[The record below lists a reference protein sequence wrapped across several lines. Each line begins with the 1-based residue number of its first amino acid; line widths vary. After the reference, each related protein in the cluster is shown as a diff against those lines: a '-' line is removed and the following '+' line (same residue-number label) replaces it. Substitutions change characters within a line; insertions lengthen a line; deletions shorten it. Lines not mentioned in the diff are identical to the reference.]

1 MIWSLFLGLVRYR
14 SMTLR
19 SLTKATFDTIETTA
33 SVLFIVTAASIFAW
47 LLTVSNT
54 AQILSDLILS
64 LTGGR
69 GLSGLAIL
77 YGILYDLTEPVL
89 RPIRRL
95 LPPLRVGA
103 VALDLSPLIVFVLIA
118 LLRQVVSTS

>member
-1 MIWSLFLGLVRYR
+1 MSTVLFVISLLLTLYWLILLGRIVLDLVR
-14 SMTLR
+14 
-19 SLTKATFDTIETTA
+19 
-33 SVLFIVTAASIFAW
+33 
-47 LLTVSNT
+47 
-54 AQILSDLILS
+54 S

-69 GLSGLAIL
+69 GLSGLAVP

-103 VALDLSPLIVFVLIA
+103 VALDLSPILVFMLIV
-118 LLRQVVSTS
+118 LLQRVVSS

>member
-1 MIWSLFLGLVRYR
+1 VW
-14 SMTLR
+14 
-19 SLTKATFDTIETTA
+19 
-33 SVLFIVTAASIFAW
+33 
-47 LLTVSNT
+47 
-54 AQILSDLILS
+54 ILSLLLSLYWLILLGRIVMDLILS
-64 LTGGR
+64 LTGDR

>member
-1 MIWSLFLGLVRYR
+1 MW
-14 SMTLR
+14 
-19 SLTKATFDTIETTA
+19 
-33 SVLFIVTAASIFAW
+33 
-47 LLTVSNT
+47 
-54 AQILSDLILS
+54 ILSLLLSLYWLVLLGRIVMDLILS

-77 YGILYDLTEPVL
+77 NGILYELTEPVL

>member
-1 MIWSLFLGLVRYR
+1 MSTVLV
-14 SMTLR
+14 
-19 SLTKATFDTIETTA
+19 I
-33 SVLFIVTAASIFAW
+33 ISI
-47 LLTVSNT
+47 LLTVYWLVLLGRI
-54 AQILSDLILS
+54 ILDLLLS

-103 VALDLSPLIVFVLIA
+103 VALDLSPILVFMLIV
-118 LLRQVVSTS
+118 LLRQVVS

>member
-1 MIWSLFLGLVRYR
+1 VLFLL
-14 SMTLR
+14 
-19 SLTKATFDTIETTA
+19 SL
-33 SVLFIVTAASIFAW
+33 
-47 LLTVSNT
+47 LLTLYWLVLLGR
-54 AQILSDLILS
+54 IVLDLLIS
-64 LTGGR
+64 LNGGR
-69 GLSGLAIL
+69 GLSDLAIV

-118 LLRQVVSTS
+118 LLRNFVLGW

>member
-1 MIWSLFLGLVRYR
+1 LFVLSLLLTLYWLILLGRIILDLVR
-14 SMTLR
+14 
-19 SLTKATFDTIETTA
+19 
-33 SVLFIVTAASIFAW
+33 
-47 LLTVSNT
+47 
-54 AQILSDLILS
+54 S

-69 GLSGLAIL
+69 GLSGLAIP

-103 VALDLSPLIVFVLIA
+103 VALDLSPILVFMLIV
-118 LLRQVVSTS
+118 LLQRVVSS

>member
-1 MIWSLFLGLVRYR
+1 VWILQLLLSLYWLILLGR
-14 SMTLR
+14 
-19 SLTKATFDTIETTA
+19 
-33 SVLFIVTAASIFAW
+33 IVM
-47 LLTVSNT
+47 
-54 AQILSDLILS
+54 DLILS
-64 LTGGR
+64 LTGCR

-77 YGILYDLTEPVL
+77 YGILYDLTEPIL

-118 LLRQVVSTS
+118 LLRQVVSTG

>member
-1 MIWSLFLGLVRYR
+1 MDLVQSLLL
-14 SMTLR
+14 
-19 SLTKATFDTIETTA
+19 I
-33 SVLFIVTAASIFAW
+33 
-47 LLTVSNT
+47 LLTIYWLVLLGRI
-54 AQILSDLILS
+54 ILDLLIS
-64 LTGGR
+64 LNGGR
-69 GLSGLAIL
+69 GLSGLAIV

-118 LLRQVVSTS
+118 LLRQVVNSS

>member
-1 MIWSLFLGLVRYR
+1 MDLVQSLLL
-14 SMTLR
+14 
-19 SLTKATFDTIETTA
+19 I
-33 SVLFIVTAASIFAW
+33 
-47 LLTVSNT
+47 LLTLYWLVLLGR
-54 AQILSDLILS
+54 IVLDLLIS
-64 LTGGR
+64 LNGGR
-69 GLSGLAIL
+69 GLSGLAIV

-118 LLRQVVSTS
+118 LLRQVVNSS

>member
-1 MIWSLFLGLVRYR
+1 LVVISILLTLYWLILLGRIILDLVR
-14 SMTLR
+14 
-19 SLTKATFDTIETTA
+19 
-33 SVLFIVTAASIFAW
+33 
-47 LLTVSNT
+47 
-54 AQILSDLILS
+54 S

-69 GLSGLAIL
+69 GLSGLAVP

-103 VALDLSPLIVFVLIA
+103 VALDLSPILVFMLIV
-118 LLRQVVSTS
+118 LLQRVVS

>member
-1 MIWSLFLGLVRYR
+1 MWIIQLLLSLYWLILLGR
-14 SMTLR
+14 
-19 SLTKATFDTIETTA
+19 
-33 SVLFIVTAASIFAW
+33 IVM
-47 LLTVSNT
+47 
-54 AQILSDLILS
+54 DLILS

-69 GLSGLAIL
+69 GLAGLAIL

-118 LLRQVVSTS
+118 VLRQAVPS

>member
-1 MIWSLFLGLVRYR
+1 MSTVLFVISLLLTLYWLVLLGRIILDLVR
-14 SMTLR
+14 
-19 SLTKATFDTIETTA
+19 
-33 SVLFIVTAASIFAW
+33 
-47 LLTVSNT
+47 
-54 AQILSDLILS
+54 S

-69 GLSGLAIL
+69 GLSGLAVP

-103 VALDLSPLIVFVLIA
+103 VALDLSPILVFMLIV
-118 LLRQVVSTS
+118 LLQRVVS

>member
-1 MIWSLFLGLVRYR
+1 VSTVLFVISVLLTLYWLILLGRIILDLVR
-14 SMTLR
+14 
-19 SLTKATFDTIETTA
+19 
-33 SVLFIVTAASIFAW
+33 
-47 LLTVSNT
+47 
-54 AQILSDLILS
+54 S

-69 GLSGLAIL
+69 GLSGLAVP

-103 VALDLSPLIVFVLIA
+103 VALDLSPILVFMLIV
-118 LLRQVVSTS
+118 LLQRVVSS

>member
-1 MIWSLFLGLVRYR
+1 MLKIVSL
-14 SMTLR
+14 
-19 SLTKATFDTIETTA
+19 
-33 SVLFIVTAASIFAW
+33 
-47 LLTVSNT
+47 LLT
-54 AQILSDLILS
+54 LYWLILLGRIVFDFIIG

-69 GLSGLAIL
+69 GLQGMAIL

-103 VALDLSPLIVFVLIA
+103 VALDLSPILVFMLIV
-118 LLRQVVSTS
+118 LLKQVVS

>member
-1 MIWSLFLGLVRYR
+1 VSTVLFVISVLLTLYWLILLGRIILDLVR
-14 SMTLR
+14 
-19 SLTKATFDTIETTA
+19 
-33 SVLFIVTAASIFAW
+33 
-47 LLTVSNT
+47 
-54 AQILSDLILS
+54 S

-69 GLSGLAIL
+69 GLSGLAVP

-103 VALDLSPLIVFVLIA
+103 VALDLSPILVFMLIV
-118 LLRQVVSTS
+118 LLQRVVS

>member
-1 MIWSLFLGLVRYR
+1 MSTLLFVISLLLTLYWLILLGRIILDLVR
-14 SMTLR
+14 
-19 SLTKATFDTIETTA
+19 
-33 SVLFIVTAASIFAW
+33 
-47 LLTVSNT
+47 
-54 AQILSDLILS
+54 S

-69 GLSGLAIL
+69 GLSGLAVP

-103 VALDLSPLIVFVLIA
+103 VALDLSPILVFMLIV
-118 LLRQVVSTS
+118 LLQRVVS

>member
-1 MIWSLFLGLVRYR
+1 VSTVLFLL
-14 SMTLR
+14 
-19 SLTKATFDTIETTA
+19 SL
-33 SVLFIVTAASIFAW
+33 
-47 LLTVSNT
+47 LLTLYWLVLLGRI
-54 AQILSDLILS
+54 ILDLLIS
-64 LTGGR
+64 LNGGR

-118 LLRQVVSTS
+118 LLRQVVNAS

>member
-1 MIWSLFLGLVRYR
+1 LVVISILLTLYWLILLGRIILDLVR
-14 SMTLR
+14 
-19 SLTKATFDTIETTA
+19 
-33 SVLFIVTAASIFAW
+33 
-47 LLTVSNT
+47 
-54 AQILSDLILS
+54 S

-69 GLSGLAIL
+69 GLSGLAVP

-103 VALDLSPLIVFVLIA
+103 VALDLSPILVFMLIV
-118 LLRQVVSTS
+118 LLQRVVSS

>member
-1 MIWSLFLGLVRYR
+1 MRI
-14 SMTLR
+14 
-19 SLTKATFDTIETTA
+19 I
-33 SVLFIVTAASIFAW
+33 SI
-47 LLTVSNT
+47 LLTLYWFVLLCR
-54 AQILSDLILS
+54 IVLDLIIG

-69 GLSGLAIL
+69 GLSGMAIV

-103 VALDLSPLIVFVLIA
+103 TALDLSPIIVFVLIA
-118 LLRQVVSTS
+118 LLQRVVTG

>member
-1 MIWSLFLGLVRYR
+1 VQI
-14 SMTLR
+14 
-19 SLTKATFDTIETTA
+19 I
-33 SVLFIVTAASIFAW
+33 SI
-47 LLTVSNT
+47 LLTLYWFVLL
-54 AQILSDLILS
+54 ARIVLDLIIG

-69 GLSGLAIL
+69 GLSGMAIV

-103 VALDLSPLIVFVLIA
+103 TALDLSPIIVFVLIA
-118 LLRQVVSTS
+118 VLKGVVTG

>member
-1 MIWSLFLGLVRYR
+1 MSTLLFVISLLLTLYWLILLGRIILDLVR
-14 SMTLR
+14 
-19 SLTKATFDTIETTA
+19 
-33 SVLFIVTAASIFAW
+33 
-47 LLTVSNT
+47 
-54 AQILSDLILS
+54 S

-69 GLSGLAIL
+69 GLSGLAVP

-103 VALDLSPLIVFVLIA
+103 VALDLSPILVFMLIV
-118 LLRQVVSTS
+118 LLQRVVSS